1 MCAKAKVYIKA
12 KSRLNYA
19 DSCAGQSV
27 ISSLA
32 VENTGDAPLRN
43 VRLVVSSENG
53 ELAQTSFEF
62 DKIKPKE
69 KISRAAASVRPSA
82 RVMQKVTNEYTSTI
96 HAELFDGA
104 DVIGSTSC
112 EIAIDPVDMWAGYAA
127 TPALAGFCI
136 TNHPV
141 LGPLCKRTSDLLKE
155 RYGSGSLS
163 GYKNADPAWPA
174 KMAKAAYDAL
184 NEQKLTYALPPDS
197 FICGQR
203 IRLVNRVLTEGQGT
217 CICLAFTFAS
227 LIAALR
233 LDPIV
238 CMYDNHAFAGVWVKK
253 PSADAK
259 HNAFNRNK
267 VDLAS
272 LSAGSDPSIM
282 LVECTMLTHDGK
294 VSFEDAKKSALDQ
307 LKNKPNFEYWLDIHE
322 ARLRGGL
329 PMPLFVED
337 EDEEG
342 ADGADG
348 AGAGA
353 GGTSV
358 NAGGSGSGNAGGGG
372 SGGAGANAD
381 GDEDD
386 LPFGPK
392 PDEDQAGEGESDG
405 TGASGGDQAGEGE
418 SDAAGG
424 GGADGDSDDAGDDG
438 AGDDGSSGGSS
449 ARPSRKPR
457 KPAKDEVIEDLRAHV
472 GELGFSPITRA
483 LMGEALP
490 DAHREL
496 EEPAVIDP
504 TGMVA
509 PLPSDAS
516 QLFAVQYVSSGGSCV
531 IDGSP
536 GTGKTQ
542 VIVNAAID
550 GVAHGKKV
558 LIVLQNEEQL
568 GVMEKRLHAAAA
580 QPFVLRVDKD
590 AKSASLLQQIEDAT
604 TMDASRVDE
613 LLASCGFSR
622 LAEAADV
629 QRSVELS
636 RELDSYGAALQREN
650 AAGISLREQIE
661 GYQRYRNAPD
671 LVHLGKEAVTSLSSR
686 RDLDESLRLI
696 DDACAHAAEMGA
708 ISQHPLARFGGALK
722 DQTAYELRSFA
733 EEGLAQVGALREAL
747 AALSFGGA
755 FAPDS
760 DPVPALEPDGALG
773 LMEDLADFAD
783 RTWADEAAGR
793 AVCAALAEP
802 LEQLCL
808 ARDFASQMEGLWK
821 PSFFELDAEELGNR
835 WRSACSC
842 PLVRRRAAK
851 REVLAQI
858 EEHAWKP
865 LVEADAENALSALTF
880 YKGQINEAAMGFAAQ
895 AAHIE
900 AQLAIEHEALS
911 LLAQIDDELHKWNV
925 WMDYADAARAR
936 GLGKMVDALQAGAG
950 ALQLGVSGGVP
961 QAGADPQADG
971 SVNALQSADHAAQV
985 AQSAKKSLFHAMC
998 ADSIR
1003 SDETVRRFSGPAF
1016 ERVVKRFS
1024 DIDEA
1029 RRARAARTLVET
1041 CAARAKETL
1050 SNEDLAKQ
1058 VEAYKVAL
1066 QAHGRGSSVA
1076 SLLRAFPDVALGA
1089 CPCVLATPLSV
1100 ARHLDWGIKFDL
1112 LIMDEASQLETGRAV
1127 GLFERAAQ
1135 AVVVGDPQQ
1144 LPPTNFFTKKQDVSD
1159 LGIVSKGESILD
1171 ECLIMGL
1178 PRITL
1183 RWHYRSRHESL
1194 IAFSNEQFYRG
1205 RLLTFPSADDR
1216 ASKVCLHR
1224 VQGVYEKGGTN
1235 PAEAEAIVAE
1245 IKRRYEADLEQAEAQ
1260 AALGNAADQGGE
1272 GERKAS
1278 GCGIGVITFN
1288 VKQQALVQKLLME
1301 EFSRDAAFAA
1311 WAQEGSECLF
1321 VRNLENVQG
1330 DERDVIMLSMTYARD
1345 AEGKLSLNFGPV
1357 NKAGGERRLNV
1368 AFTRARCEMLV
1379 FATLTSG
1386 EIDLGSALARGVCV
1400 VRDFLA
1406 YAEGLRGAS
1415 SSAVGGA
1422 QAAASSAIEADAIAD
1437 RLCQAL
1443 EERGYVTQ
1451 RSVGASQVKVDIAVV
1466 DPKDSRRYLA
1476 GILLDGSSY
1485 RVARSTR
1492 DRELGKQEQLRD
1504 LGWNVHRVWA
1514 VDYLF
1519 DESKCVERALSFLGD
1534 LAA

>member
-12 KSRLNYA
+12 KNRLNYA

-27 ISSLA
+27 VSSVA
-32 VENTGDAPLRN
+32 VENVGDAPLRN
-43 VRLVVSSENG
+43 VRLVVRSENG
-53 ELAQTSFEF
+53 ELAQKTF
-62 DKIKPKE
+62 DIDSIKPKE
-69 KISRAAASVRPSA
+69 KVSRSTASVRPSA
-82 RVMQKVTNEYTSTI
+82 RVMQKVTEEYSSVI

-104 DVIGSTSC
+104 DLIGSASC
-112 EIAIDPVDMWAGYAA
+112 DIEIDPVDMWAGFAA
-127 TPALAGFCI
+127 TLALAGFSI
-136 TNHPV
+136 PNHPA
-141 LGPLCKRTSDLLKE
+141 LAPLCKRTSELLKE
-155 RYGSGSLS
+155 RHGSGSLS
-163 GYKNADPAWPA
+163 GYKNADPKWPLH
-174 KMAKAAYDAL
+174 MTKAAYDSANEL
-184 NEQKLTYALPPDS
+184 NLTYARPPAS
-197 FICGQR
+197 FNCGQR
-203 IRLVNRVLTEGQGT
+203 IRLAHRVLAEGKGT
-217 CICLAFTFAS
+217 CIDLAFKMAS
-227 LIAALR
+227 ILEALGLR
-233 LDPIV
+233 PIIV
-238 CMYDNHAFAGVWVKK
+238 MYGTHAHAGVWIKK
-253 PSADAK
+253 PPTDAK
-259 HNAFNRNK
+259 QNVFSRNK
-267 VDLAS
+267 TDLLSLAS
-272 LSAGSDPSIM
+272 GPDPSIA
-282 LVECTMLTHDGK
+282 LIECTMLTHSGS
-294 VSFEDAKKSALDQ
+294 VSFEDAMKSGLDQ
-307 LKNKPNFEYWLDIHE
+307 VKNKTDFEYWLDIHE
-322 ARLRGGL
+322 ARQRGGL
-329 PMPLFVED
+329 PMPLFTEEEED
-337 EDEEG
+337 E
-342 ADGADG
+342 
-348 AGAGA
+348 
-353 GGTSV
+353 S
-358 NAGGSGSGNAGGGG
+358 
-372 SGGAGANAD
+372 
-381 GDEDD
+381 DD
-386 LPFGPK
+386 LPFGPQ
-392 PDEDQAGEGESDG
+392 PGGPGGEGEPGEGGSNGEGGSDG
-405 TGASGGDQAGEGE
+405 ADAGADGAEATGDGETDGGEGE
-418 SDAAGG
+418 PDEGGGSATGEGGSDA
-424 GGADGDSDDAGDDG
+424 DDG
-438 AGDDGSSGGSS
+438 AGEGDAAGADDS
-449 ARPSRKPR
+449 ADADQADDETSASKRPGRKPR
-457 KPAKDEVIEDLRAHV
+457 KSAKDEVIEDLRAHV
-472 GELGFSPITRA
+472 GELGFNPITRA

-490 DAHREL
+490 EAHQEL
-496 EEPAVIDP
+496 EEPAYIDP

-516 QLFAVQYVSSGGSCV
+516 QLFAVQYVSGGGSCV

-542 VIVNAAID
+542 VIVNAATD
-550 GVAHGKKV
+550 AMAHGKKV

-580 QPFVLRVDKD
+580 QPFVLRVGKD
-590 AKSASLLQQIEDAT
+590 AKPAHLLQQIEDAT
-604 TMDASRVDE
+604 TMDAARLDE

-622 LAEAADV
+622 AAEASDV
-629 QRSVELS
+629 QRSIELS

-671 LVHLGKEAVTSLSSR
+671 LVHLGKEAVESLASR

-708 ISQHPLARFGGALK
+708 ISAHPLARFGGVLK
-722 DQTAYELRSFA
+722 DQTAYELRSYA
-733 EEGLAQVGALREAL
+733 EESLVQLNALGEVLSSLELAGALE
-747 AALSFGGA
+747 
-755 FAPDS
+755 
-760 DPVPALEPDGALG
+760 
-773 LMEDLADFAD
+773 LMEDLAAFAE
-783 RTWADEAAGR
+783 RTWADEAAGK
-793 AVCAALAEP
+793 AVVAAMAEP
-802 LEQLCL
+802 LEQLWL

-821 PSFFELDAEELGNR
+821 PSFFELDAEDLGNR
-835 WRSACSC
+835 WRSACAS
-842 PLVRRRAAK
+842 PLMRRRAAK

-865 LVEADAENALSALTF
+865 LSEADAENALSALTF
-880 YKGQINEAAMGFAAQ
+880 YQGQMGEAASSFMAQ
-895 AAHIE
+895 AVQIE
-900 AQLAIEHEALS
+900 AQLSAEHEALS

-925 WMDYADAARAR
+925 WMDYVGKAHER
-936 GLGKMVDALQAGAG
+936 GLGKMVEALQAGGEA
-950 ALQLGVSGGVP
+950 AL
-961 QAGADPQADG
+961 
-971 SVNALQSADHAAQV
+971 V
-985 AQSAKKSLFHAMC
+985 AQAAKKSLFHAMC
-998 ADSIR
+998 ADSVR
-1003 SDETVRRFSGPAF
+1003 SDETVRRFSGPVF
-1016 ERVVKRFS
+1016 ERAVKRFS
-1024 DIDEA
+1024 AIDEA
-1029 RRARAARTLVET
+1029 RRARAARTLVEF
-1041 CAARAKETL
+1041 CAAHAKETL
-1050 SNEDLAKQ
+1050 ADENLAKQ

-1076 SLLRAFPDVALGA
+1076 TLLRAFPEVVLGA

-1100 ARHLDWGIKFDL
+1100 ARHLDWSIKFDL

-1127 GLFERAAQ
+1127 GLFERANQ

-1224 VQGVYEKGGTN
+1224 VQGAYEKGGTN

-1245 IKRRYEADLEQAEAQ
+1245 IRCRYEADVAEAEAQ

-1272 GERKAS
+1272 GERGSA

-1345 AEGKLSLNFGPV
+1345 AQGKLSLNFGPV

-1386 EIDLGSALARGVCV
+1386 EIDLGSAPARGVSV

-1415 SSAVGGA
+1415 SSAATAA
-1422 QAAASSAIEADAIAD
+1422 QAAAQAAIETDAIAD

-1451 RSVGASQVKVDIAVV
+1451 RGVGASQVKVDIAVV

-1492 DRELGKQEQLRD
+1492 DRELGKQEQLCD
-1504 LGWNVHRVWA
+1504 LGWKVHRVWA

-1519 DESKCVERALSFLGD
+1519 DESKCVERTLSFLSE